1 METQELLTIG
11 TSIISLLIA
20 ALSFFVGKIFKDVSN
35 LLVESGKNKGR
46 IELVEQ
52 QLTNDVKRI
61 EQTTQLELKTM
72 CQKIETLSGNVNE
85 LTQNVNALV
94 LTFAK
99 KGIKLD

>member
-1 METQELLTIG
+1 MTTDQLIVIG
-11 TSIISLLIA
+11 GSIISLLIA
-20 ALSFFVGKIFKDVSN
+20 SLSFFVGKIFKDVSN